1 MTYLPYRKDTLTVT
15 LSQQKPTSQEAS
27 KLVKSKLI
35 SNELSVT
42 PKSKVEKNQD
52 TLASNVTT
60 SIEHFGKYK

>member
-1 MTYLPYRKDTLTVT
+1 MTCLLYRKDTLTVT
-15 LSQQKPTSQEAS
+15 PSQQKPTSQGAS